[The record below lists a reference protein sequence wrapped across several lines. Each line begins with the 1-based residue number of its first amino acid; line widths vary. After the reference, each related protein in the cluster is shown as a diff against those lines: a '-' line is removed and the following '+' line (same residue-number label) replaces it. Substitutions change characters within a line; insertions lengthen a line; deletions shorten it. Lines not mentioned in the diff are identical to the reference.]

1 MYLIG
6 VMCCICSRMKGCDQC
21 QVREKV
27 QSKGDAHL
35 KAWLEQSFPEGFT
48 HMTPNILRELK
59 KNHIVNL
66 HM

>member
-1 MYLIG
+1 
-6 VMCCICSRMKGCDQC
+6 MKGCDQC